1 MQFLS
6 RVTLAAK
13 MKRPFPEPRLNCLPS
28 RQGCLGGPF
37 FNWLNGQLH
46 ARLIGEG
53 ESLIRLQHAVD
64 DGRGHLRGHDSPS
77 CSSERL
83 IEHVNW
89 IRSWLPTSEPSSS
102 AFV

>member
-1 MQFLS
+1 MKFVPAQ
-6 RVTLAAK
+6 VTSQTV
-13 MKRPFPEPRLNCLPS
+13 KRPLSNPGLQGLPS
-28 RQGCLGGPF
+28 FHRFKLFAQG
-37 FNWLNGQLH
+37 LNGQLH
-46 ARLIGEG
+46 ARLVGQG

-77 CSSERL
+77 CSIERL